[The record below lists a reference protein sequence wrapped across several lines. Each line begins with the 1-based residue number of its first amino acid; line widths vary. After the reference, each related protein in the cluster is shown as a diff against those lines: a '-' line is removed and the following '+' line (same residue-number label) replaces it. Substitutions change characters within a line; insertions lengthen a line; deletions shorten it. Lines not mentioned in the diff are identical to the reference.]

1 MLYSYAL
8 QPPVSLT
15 TVHPYVCQFCNP
27 DVSQPVHC
35 CLSPWPLPVL
45 NPSCLS
51 WMTAIDLAAS
61 LLAPTNPCSP
71 QNLIRLLALQFPAR
85 NRIRSKVCL
94 FMAVRGLHCCAPA
107 SSGCDKL
114 GLLFSVG
121 LFLQWPER
129 GLFWNLAVGAQASVV
144 QHVGSVVV
152 EHRL

>member
-1 MLYSYAL
+1 MAYVPTEMGVMEKLFI
-8 QPPVSLT
+8 SLSGLG
-15 TVHPYVCQFCNP
+15 VC
-27 DVSQPVHC
+27 
-35 CLSPWPLPVL
+35 
-45 NPSCLS
+45 
-51 WMTAIDLAAS
+51 
-61 LLAPTNPCSP
+61 
-71 QNLIRLLALQFPAR
+71 
-85 NRIRSKVCL
+85 
-94 FMAVRGLHCCAPA
+94 CCAPA